1 MTIKSLLIGAAGALA
16 FTGAAQA
23 ADLPAPE
30 PVDYVRICD
39 AYGSGYYYIPGTET
53 CLRVFGAIRT
63 DYRYFGD
70 GEVFGVHD
78 GHWRFRAR
86 AYVRMDSR
94 TSTEYGL
101 LRTYVDLWFTND
113 EDDHYNSNDQWF
125 HIYRAFIQFG
135 GLTAG
140 RTASFFD
147 PGVGT
152 TLWAVTGPATSDT
165 EMNVLAY
172 TASFGNGMSASLSL
186 ESGANRRAGWSPT
199 HSAYAE
205 FPDLVANI
213 RVDQGWGSAM
223 IAAIIHDAVVDTG
236 WGINATVSGRLP
248 TGTTAFLS
256 GAWADGVV
264 SAVIPYWQYGN
275 VVGAPLRDFLGGG
288 TVEGW
293 SIYGGL
299 RHEFTPMVSAGIA
312 ASYASLEWNNAAGF
326 AREYNRLDVQGVV
339 TWAPVSG
346 LKISAEVDYRDEERK
361 AFRTRS
367 ASGWVG
373 VFRLQRD
380 F

>member
-39 AYGSGYYYIPGTET
+39 AYGSGFYYIPGTET
-53 CLRVFGAIRT
+53 CLRVFGRLRV
-63 DYRYFGD
+63 DYRYYGAGD
-70 GEVFGVHD
+70 VFGVED
-78 GHWRFRAR
+78 GHWRFRSR

-101 LRTYVDLWFTND
+101 LRTYADLWFTVD
-113 EDDHYNSNDQWF
+113 EDDHYNVDSQWA

-147 PGVGT
+147 PGVGS

-186 ESGANRRAGWSPT
+186 ESGANRRAGWPGT
-199 HSAYAE
+199 HAAYAE

-213 RVDQGWGSAM
+213 RIDQGWGSAM
-223 IAAIIHDAVVDTG
+223 IGAIIHDAVVDTG
-236 WGINATVSGRLP
+236 WGINATISGRLP
-248 TGTTAFLS
+248 TGTSAFLS
-256 GAWADGVV
+256 AAWADGVV

-293 SIYGGL
+293 SVYGGL
-299 RHEFTPMVSAGIA
+299 SHAFTPMVSAGIA
-312 ASYASLEWNNAAGF
+312 ASYASLEWTTGGGN
-326 AREYNRLDVQGVV
+326 AREYNRLDIQGVV
-339 TWAPVSG
+339 TWRPASG
-346 LKISAEVDYRDEERK
+346 FAISAEVDYRDEERK

-367 ASGWVG
+367 ADGWVG